1 MELQL
6 IPVCT
11 HSLGESSIQFSSVAQ
26 SCLTLGDPMNRSTPG
41 LPVHHQLLEFT
52 QTHVCWVG
60 NVIQPSHPLLSPYP
74 PALNLSQH
82 QGLFKWVSSSHQVA
96 KVLEFQLQHQ
106 FFQWIQYRLI
116 LWCREKTQDH
126 LWSTTYKG
134 WDCLVRFSWETELIE
149 PTCLPIY
156 SVKHIYTHIHTHT
169 HNWLYMNRI
178 YVLYM
183 CVCIKHTSYLYTTNL
198 YIYMYIPTYPV
209 IYTHS
214 HKYVCICVYNSSIH
228 IFMYISLSSSLSTY
242 LPIFLLLVLFL
253 WRPLR
258 IHVHTHTNTHTYIYT
273 STSMK
278 LRPSGFKW
286 WEQHKRDSQKF
297 TNIILRWLWCSV
309 GFGATLGHLPS
320 LRPD

>member
-60 NVIQPSHPLLSPYP
+60 NVIQPSHPLLSPSP

-183 CVCIKHTSYLYTTNL
+183 CVC
-198 YIYMYIPTYPV
+198 V
-209 IYTHS
+209 
-214 HKYVCICVYNSSIH
+214 
-228 IFMYISLSSSLSTY
+228 
-242 LPIFLLLVLFL
+242 
-253 WRPLR
+253 
-258 IHVHTHTNTHTYIYT
+258 
-273 STSMK
+273 
-278 LRPSGFKW
+278 
-286 WEQHKRDSQKF
+286 
-297 TNIILRWLWCSV
+297 
-309 GFGATLGHLPS
+309 
-320 LRPD
+320 